1 MTELYLPASAKEL
14 VPHRGT
20 MLLIDELSEYT
31 PEHVSGRTCITNKN
45 PFLDAGGKLDGI
57 CFVEILA
64 QLAAAGEGYE
74 ARKGGGRV
82 KSGYLV
88 GVNDFSIHRQARLG
102 DILHARMNK
111 TLKVNNIN
119 VLEGNIFLG
128 EECISSGKLKLYV
141 AENEPEAPSMT
152 PSTDFSDDDNDKVF
166 TPYHRSVI
174 YTQILNN
181 LKAIDVSMETGRA
194 SGEFCFDK
202 EFLGFHG
209 HFPGYPILPGIIMIG
224 MSVAVCEAACM
235 APMMLASLERA
246 KFSKQV
252 IPGDTVRVEVN
263 IQEID
268 DRYKVRS
275 HLTTAGSPTATL
287 DFTAEKD
294 DLNK

>member
-1 MTELYLPASAKEL
+1 MTELYLPANAKEL

-31 PEHVSGRTCITNKN
+31 PEHVSGKTRITNKN

-102 DILHARMNK
+102 DILHVRMNK

-119 VLEGNIFLG
+119 VLEGNVFLG
-128 EECISSGKLKLYV
+128 GECISSGKLKLYV
-141 AENEPEAPSMT
+141 AENEPEAPSVT
-152 PSTDFSDDDNDKVF
+152 PSTDFLEEGRVF
-166 TPYHRSVI
+166 IPDQRSVI

-209 HFPGYPILPGIIMIG
+209 HFPGYPILPGIVMIG
-224 MSVAVCEAACM
+224 MSVAVCEAAYM
-235 APMMLASLERA
+235 APMMLSSLERA

-252 IPGDTVRVEVN
+252 VPGDTVRVEVN

-268 DRYKVRS
+268 NMYKVRS
-275 HLTTAGSPTATL
+275 QLMTAGSPTATL
-287 DFTAEKD
+287 DFMAGKD
-294 DLNK
+294 DLNR

>member
-1 MTELYLPASAKEL
+1 MTELYLPTNAKEL

-31 PEHVSGRTCITNKN
+31 PDYVSGRTCITNKN

-64 QLAAAGEGYE
+64 QLAATGEGYE

-88 GVNDFSIHRQARLG
+88 GVNDFSIYRQARLG
-102 DILHARMNK
+102 DILRVRMNK

-141 AENEPEAPSMT
+141 AESESETPPMT
-152 PSTDFSDDDNDKVF
+152 ASTDFSDDARII
-166 TPYHRSVI
+166 TPCHRSVI

-209 HFPGYPILPGIIMIG
+209 HFPGHPILPGIVMIG
-224 MSVAVCEAACM
+224 MSLAVCETACM
-235 APMMLASLERA
+235 ATVMLAELERA

-252 IPGDTVRVEVN
+252 VPGDTVKVEVN

-287 DFTAEKD
+287 DFIAEKE

>member
-31 PEHVSGRTCITNKN
+31 PEYLSGRTCITNKN

-119 VLEGNIFLG
+119 VFEGNIFLG

-141 AENEPEAPSMT
+141 EENESEAPSMT
-152 PSTDFSDDDNDKVF
+152 SSPDFSEEAEVF
-166 TPYHRSVI
+166 THCHRSVI

-181 LKAIDVSMETGRA
+181 LKAVDVSMETGRA
-194 SGEFCFDK
+194 SGEFCFDN

-209 HFPGYPILPGIIMIG
+209 HFPGYPILPGIVMIG
-224 MSVAVCEAACM
+224 MSVAVCEAVCM
-235 APMMLASLERA
+235 APMMLAELERA
-246 KFSKQV
+246 KFSRQV

-275 HLTTAGSPTATL
+275 QLTTAGSPTATL
-287 DFTAEKD
+287 DFIAEKD
-294 DLNK
+294 DFNK